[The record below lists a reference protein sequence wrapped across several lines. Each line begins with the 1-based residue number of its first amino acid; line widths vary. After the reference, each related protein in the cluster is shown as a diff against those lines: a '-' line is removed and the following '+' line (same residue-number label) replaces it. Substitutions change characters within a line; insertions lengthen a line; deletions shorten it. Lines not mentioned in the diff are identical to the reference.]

1 MARVH
6 DEPFEVDPVR
16 RTEVVQQDLVDLVP
30 DARGLPVR
38 KRFQQVM
45 PQPQPIS

>member
-1 MARVH
+1 MNRSSRSG
-6 DEPFEVDPVR
+6 PQN
-16 RTEVVQQDLVDLVP
+16 EVVQQDLVDLVQ
-30 DARGLPVR
+30 DARGLPIA